1 MWPPRVRTCGVPTGP
16 ARWLR
21 GGIRLPPR
29 RPELV
34 PAGVGPWGQPAV
46 PSRLAGSPPCAS
58 PRAHHPSLLDTA
70 PRRTPAWLLF
80 SACRWPRAQLL
91 EAWFLP
97 SVSESPQATGEE

>member
-1 MWPPRVRTCGVPTGP
+1 MAPACLDVRGAHRTCPLAPRGHSIAAQKARAGACWGRSLGSARSAQPPR
-16 ARWLR
+16 
-21 GGIRLPPR
+21 
-29 RPELV
+29 
-34 PAGVGPWGQPAV
+34 GQPPVRPA
-46 PSRLAGSPPCAS
+46 PS
-58 PRAHHPSLLDTA
+58 HHPSLLDTA